1 MLGFAPIAAS
11 PLGAPSANESFSI
24 SAQNGVYALSLQGAG
39 KLITDIYPS
48 GEFLLD
54 GRAVGLNTGN
64 TITAE
69 SATYTL
75 SGSTADIETRSNDAN
90 ILLDRNYGLVAASG
104 SYTVTLQDAALMKGF
119 GIIAESNAYTLSG
132 QDFTLQIAVSIS
144 ADSGTFVLQGQNAA
158 RKISEVFDSGSFTL
172 TANDADDLVYGRYI
186 VVNSSSYIIAGQTVK
201 FRGFLSPSVLPSI
214 YTEQTDAASNAF
226 TSATNAGTP
235 IWTEVA

>member
-1 MLGFAPIAAS
+1 MLGFAPIAAT
-11 PLGAPSANESFSI
+11 PLGAPSANEAFSI

-48 GEFLLD
+48 GAFLLD

-104 SYTVTLQDAALMKGF
+104 SYTVTLQDASLKQGF
-119 GIIAESNAYTLSG
+119 GVIAESNAYTLSG
-132 QDFTLQIAVSIS
+132 QDLTFQIAVSIS
-144 ADSGTFVLQGQNAA
+144 ADSGTFVLTGQDAF
-158 RKISEVFDSGSFTL
+158 RKIGEVFDSGSFTM
-172 TANDADDLVYGRYI
+172 AVNDADLVYGRSVELGFY
-186 VVNSSSYIIAGQTVK
+186 SYTASGHDVK
-201 FRGFLSPSVLPSI
+201 FRGFLSPLVPLEI

>member
-11 PLGAPSANESFSI
+11 PLGAPSANETFSI

-48 GEFLLD
+48 GSFLLN
-54 GRAVGLNTGN
+54 GRAVALNKGKA
-64 TITAE
+64 ISAE
-69 SATYTL
+69 SGTYTL

-90 ILLDRNYGLVAASG
+90 ILLDRNYGLVAANG
-104 SYTVTLQDAALMKGF
+104 SYTVTLQDATLKQGF
-119 GIIAESNAYTLSG
+119 GLIAESGAYTLSG
-132 QDFTLQIAVSIS
+132 QDLTLQIAVSIL
-144 ADSGTFVLQGQNAA
+144 ADSGAFVFTGQNTS
-158 RKISEVFDSGSFTL
+158 RKIGEVFDSGSFTV
-172 TANDADDLVYGRYI
+172 TAIDADLVYGRSI
-186 VVNSSSYIIAGQTVK
+186 ELGFHSYTASGHDVK
-201 FRGFLSPSVLPSI
+201 FRGYLSPNLPLEI